1 MIITNVLL
9 LLHTYY
15 YYYYYTLYGKLGFVD
30 S

>member
-15 YYYYYTLYGKLGFVD
+15 YYYYTLYGKLGFVD